1 MFSGLFFNNPGE
13 IYVFSGL
20 SFKNPREILHN
31 PKSVS
36 DLREKTKS
44 QEPPGESGRVGKYA

>member
-20 SFKNPREILHN
+20 SFKNPEEIRHN
-31 PKSVS
+31 PKYVR
-36 DLREKTKS
+36 DL
-44 QEPPGESGRVGKYA
+44 